1 MKARFFALAALVLG
15 MVSCQQDVDTIAPV
29 GGEVDFQ
36 ISVAAPELAGTRAGK
51 DGEADTQNAM
61 DSAFGA
67 IDYLQGA
74 ATGDYRQ
81 DWGDVDLRYTLEVYD
96 KADSYAGAVP
106 VKDRQ
111 VVIIDEYAPV
121 VFDLRLVPGRD
132 YHFVV
137 FADFVAQDEYKKDAT
152 AQLSVEGIR
161 HKIGDTLADIEVI
174 NEAINDEVADSYFAT
189 KDIKVTNSAA
199 QDIVLKRPYGKLRVV
214 ATDLAELNLNVHPKS
229 VVVEYESFNPNK
241 FDAVT
246 GDIKGEYTVK
256 QFTTTFVENV
266 RDNMG
271 SHYYNVGYDAETAP
285 AVNGTVRNTH
295 ITLFTDY
302 ILGQNAQT
310 DGTYPQTPI
319 HFTMTVNDGKG
330 GEIKTTAFTTDIPVE
345 RNKLTTVI
353 GNVLTTAT
361 EIEVRIDDNFA
372 GEYVQSSWDGKAKEP
387 KKDAD
392 GNWIITEASELAW
405 LADQVNGTTRAAG
418 RTFEGETFKLTK
430 DIDLNNERWTPIG
443 ATGKFLGT
451 FDGQNHKVTNLFV
464 SETDKTPVGLFS
476 NARNIKNVKVIGA
489 EIYGHYKAGVIV
501 GDGLCARIENC
512 HVENAIVK
520 IVPLNEDDAN
530 HAGGIVGYLSG
541 EPVAYVKSS
550 SVKNAEIF
558 AFRDVAGIAGCA
570 NSAAEVSG
578 NTVENVTVTADQTV
592 KYVSNEKDGN
602 AAAVAGRLSDK
613 AVVKDNNVGAEVVV
627 IRKVDSTKEFEAA
640 LKDRR
645 NEDVIYVGEG
655 EVVLPASLAVSGI
668 DKLTIEG
675 LDAKAAVQFNSKP
688 GGADGGLNC
697 YADGTELIFKNIK
710 VVSPNT
716 GSAYT
721 GGFGRAK
728 SVLFDNCY
736 YEGQYRS
743 LSYVKFNKCT
753 IDPKTSYIYT
763 DYSDADFVEC
773 TFNCSEGKGIQV
785 YNDGNTTNTTIN
797 VTDCTFTAA
806 KQGQTWDKKPVTA
819 IDINSNGEKFT
830 VNINDTTATGFPEGE
845 FTGETLFN
853 IKGGAEN
860 VEVYLDGVKW
870 VRNGVME
877 ENGELFA
884 YNAAGLQYLLDNA
897 VDGETVKIGADIEGD
912 VTVTQKADVK
922 IAIEGNNHKYAG
934 VITVDGKSSTYKSAG
949 VTIKNLNFEAETIS
963 ADACVRLGNGTNAT
977 RYACNVAVEGC
988 TFNVPGVVAVKSY
1001 TGGDKNLSI
1010 KGCTV
1015 TGLHSLLQVKNI
1027 EGITIE
1033 DVDVTAG
1040 RGASFGQSSNIVVK
1054 NSTFVAES
1062 YGLRAD
1068 ASVEAT
1074 LAIENVNITAKLPVV
1089 ARKTSKNYTI
1099 NFAGENNLVTGGYQ
1113 VVFTTGDDEATFV
1126 APAEYTLTGADS
1138 FKVFPRDAEAN
1149 NFVYNVDEF
1158 KKAIEAKK
1166 TNIILQPGVY
1176 EGEFT
1181 INYDNVTIKGDEATI
1196 KGRVEAI
1203 NATAKFEG
1211 IKFDFN
1217 DSSVKEFSSNIVGNP
1232 KGHPAIVGVYGG
1244 TADAV
1249 TFEGCEFICKS
1260 GYSTAYA
1267 PGAITHYG
1275 GIKLT
1280 LKECTIDCEGNPI
1293 YAKTNIEMTGCTV
1306 KMYGNN
1312 AVLSLNYSNEGR
1324 TVIFKNNIVEN
1335 KSTNG
1340 AKTYGMQ
1347 FLSTNGKAYKDMY
1360 FDVQGNTV
1368 DVLFS
1373 RGSSYTFAN
1382 ATYANGSATL

>member
-36 ISVAAPELAGTRAGK
+36 ISVAAPELAGTRAGEN
-51 DGEADTQNAM
+51 GEADTQNAM

-96 KADSYAGAVP
+96 KADSYTDAVP

-111 VVIIDEYAPV
+111 VVIVDEYAPV

-161 HKIGDTLADIEVI
+161 HEIGATLADITLK

-246 GDIKGEYTVK
+246 GDIDGEYAVK
-256 QFTTTFVENV
+256 SFTTTFVENV

-302 ILGQNAQT
+302 ILGENAQT

-387 KKDAD
+387 KKDAE

-501 GDGLCARIENC
+501 GDGLCAKIENC

-541 EPVAYVKSS
+541 EPVAYVKGS

-602 AAAVAGRLSDK
+602 AAAVAGRLSNK
-613 AVVKDNNVGAEVVV
+613 AVVKDNNVGENVVV
-627 IRKVDSTKEFEAA
+627 IRKVDTTKEMEYAVA
-640 LKDRR
+640 DAQ
-645 NEDVIYVGEG
+645 NGDTIYVGNG
-655 EVVLPASLAVSGI
+655 EVALPHFESKALNFVGEHANAAIAEPVSSHI
-668 DKLTIEG
+668 DAFWQGAELNFTDLKIKGTSYTG
-675 LDAKAAVQFNSKP
+675 KANGYVKSAKETYTNCKFVDGYYMFAGDVVMVDNSVFTGKY
-688 GGADGGLNC
+688 NS
-697 YADGTELIFKNIK
+697 YFW
-710 VVSPNT
+710 S
-716 GSAYT
+716 GSADEIT
-721 GGFGRAK
+721 
-728 SVLFDNCY
+728 
-736 YEGQYRS
+736 
-743 LSYVKFNKCT
+743 FNKCKFNAVERAVKVCT
-753 IDPKTSYIYT
+753 VGHTGVEREVNFTECEFKATELKKAAIEIDGSKGSSYI
-763 DYSDADFVEC
+763 VRINNC
-773 TFNCSEGKGIQV
+773 TE
-785 YNDGNTTNTTIN
+785 
-797 VTDCTFTAA
+797 
-806 KQGQTWDKKPVTA
+806 
-819 IDINSNGEKFT
+819 
-830 VNINDTTATGFPEGE
+830 TGFAKGE
-845 FTGETLFN
+845 FTDMTMFN
-853 IKGGAEN
+853 VEGAEN
-860 VEVYLDGVKW
+860 VVVYLDGVKW

-934 VITVDGKSSTYKSAG
+934 VITVDGKSATYKSAG
-949 VTIKNLNFEAETIS
+949 VTIKNLNFEADAIS

-977 RYACNVAVEGC
+977 RYACNVAVEEC
-988 TFNVPGVVAVKSY
+988 TFAVPGAVAVKSY

-1033 DVDVTAG
+1033 DVNVTAG

-1126 APAEYTLTGADS
+1126 APAEYTITGADS

-1149 NFVYNVDEF
+1149 NFIYNVDEF
-1158 KKAIEAKK
+1158 KKALEAKK
-1166 TNIILQPGVY
+1166 TNIILQPGEY

-1249 TFEGCEFICKS
+1249 TFERCEFICKS

-1280 LKECTIDCEGNPI
+1280 LNECTIDCEGNPI

-1373 RGSSYTFAN
+1373 YGSSYTFAN

>member
-1 MKARFFALAALVLG
+1 MKARFFALATLVLG

-36 ISVAAPELAGTRAGK
+36 ISVAAPELAGTRAGEN
-51 DGEADTQNAM
+51 GEADTQNAM

-111 VVIIDEYAPV
+111 VIIKDSYEPV
-121 VFDLRLVPGRD
+121 VFDLRLVPNRD

-152 AQLSVEGIR
+152 AQLSVAGIR
-161 HKIGDTLADIEVI
+161 HEIGATLADITVF

-246 GDIKGEYTVK
+246 GDIDGEYAVK
-256 QFTTTFVENV
+256 SFTTTFVENV

-285 AVNGTVRNTH
+285 AVNGTVRHTH
-295 ITLFTDY
+295 MTLFTDY
-302 ILGQNAQT
+302 ILALPEG
-310 DGTYPQTPI
+310 QTPI
-319 HFTMTVNDGKG
+319 HFTMVVKDEAGVV
-330 GEIKTTAFTTDIPVE
+330 IKETAFTTDIPVE

-387 KKDAD
+387 KKDAE

-430 DIDLNNERWTPIG
+430 DIDLNNDRWTPIG

-451 FDGQNHKVTNLFV
+451 FDGQNHKITNLFV

-501 GDGLCARIENC
+501 GDGLCAKIDNC

-541 EPVAYVKSS
+541 EPVAYVKGS

-627 IRKVDSTKEFEAA
+627 IRKVDTTKEMEYAVA
-640 LKDRR
+640 DAQ
-645 NEDVIYVGEG
+645 NGDTIYVGNG
-655 EVVLPASLAVSGI
+655 EVALPHFESKALNFVGEHANAAIAEPVSSHI
-668 DKLTIEG
+668 DAFWQGAELNFTDLKIKGTSYTG
-675 LDAKAAVQFNSKP
+675 KANGYVKSAKETYTNCKFVDGYYMFAGDVVMVDNSVFTGKY
-688 GGADGGLNC
+688 NS
-697 YADGTELIFKNIK
+697 YFW
-710 VVSPNT
+710 S
-716 GSAYT
+716 GSADEIT
-721 GGFGRAK
+721 
-728 SVLFDNCY
+728 
-736 YEGQYRS
+736 
-743 LSYVKFNKCT
+743 FNKCKFNAVERAVKVCT
-753 IDPKTSYIYT
+753 VGHTGVERKVNFTECEFKATELKKAAIEIDGSKGSSYI
-763 DYSDADFVEC
+763 
-773 TFNCSEGKGIQV
+773 
-785 YNDGNTTNTTIN
+785 
-797 VTDCTFTAA
+797 
-806 KQGQTWDKKPVTA
+806 
-819 IDINSNGEKFT
+819 
-830 VNINDTTATGFPEGE
+830 VNINNCTETGFAKGE
-845 FTGETLFN
+845 FTDMTMFN
-853 IKGGAEN
+853 VEGAEN

-922 IAIEGNNHKYAG
+922 IAIEGNDHKYAG
-934 VITVDGKSSTYKSAG
+934 VITVDGKSATYKSAG

-988 TFNVPGVVAVKSY
+988 TFNVPGAVAVKSY
-1001 TGGDKNLSI
+1001 TGGDHNLSI
-1010 KGCTV
+1010 KNCTGTGIHSLTQLPNV
-1015 TGLHSLLQVKNI
+1015 TGVTI
-1027 EGITIE
+1027 EGVNITG
-1033 DVDVTAG
+1033 G

-1062 YGLRAD
+1062 YGLRVD
-1068 ASVEAT
+1068 AKSEAT

-1126 APAEYTLTGADS
+1126 APAEYTITGADS

-1249 TFEGCEFICKS
+1249 TFERCEFICKS

-1280 LKECTIDCEGNPI
+1280 LNECTIDCEGNPI

>member
-36 ISVAAPELAGTRAGK
+36 ISVAAPELAGTRAGE

-74 ATGDYRQ
+74 TKGDYRQ

-96 KADSYAGAVP
+96 VAGSYTDAVP

-111 VVIIDEYAPV
+111 VVIVDEYAPV

-137 FADFVAQDEYKKDAT
+137 FADFVAEGSASKTPAE
-152 AQLSVEGIR
+152 QLLVNGIR
-161 HKIGDTLADIEVI
+161 HEIGTTLADITVF

-214 ATDLAELNLNVHPKS
+214 ATDLAELNLNVHPGS

-246 GDIKGEYTVK
+246 GDIKGEYAVK
-256 QFTTTFVENV
+256 SFTTTFVDNV

-387 KKDAD
+387 KKDAQ
-392 GNWIITEASELAW
+392 GNWIIEEASELAW

-501 GDGLCARIENC
+501 GDGLCAKIENC

-541 EPVAYVKSS
+541 EPVAYVKGS

-627 IRKVDSTKEFEAA
+627 IRKVDTTKEMEYAVA
-640 LKDRR
+640 DAQ
-645 NEDVIYVGEG
+645 NGDTIYVGNG
-655 EVVLPASLAVSGI
+655 EVALPHFESKALNFVGEHANAAIAEPVSSHI
-668 DKLTIEG
+668 DAFWQGAELNFTDLKIKGTSYTG
-675 LDAKAAVQFNSKP
+675 KANGYVKSAKETYTNCKFVDGYYMFAGDVVMVDNGVFTGKTNS
-688 GGADGGLNC
+688 
-697 YADGTELIFKNIK
+697 YFW
-710 VVSPNT
+710 S
-716 GSAYT
+716 GSADEIT
-721 GGFGRAK
+721 
-728 SVLFDNCY
+728 
-736 YEGQYRS
+736 
-743 LSYVKFNKCT
+743 FNKCKFNAVERAVKVCT
-753 IDPKTSYIYT
+753 VGHTGVERKVNFTECEFKATELKKAAIEIDGSKGSSYI
-763 DYSDADFVEC
+763 VRINNC
-773 TFNCSEGKGIQV
+773 TE
-785 YNDGNTTNTTIN
+785 
-797 VTDCTFTAA
+797 
-806 KQGQTWDKKPVTA
+806 
-819 IDINSNGEKFT
+819 
-830 VNINDTTATGFPEGE
+830 TGFAKGE
-845 FTGETLFN
+845 FTDMTMFN
-853 IKGGAEN
+853 VEGAEN
-860 VEVYLDGVKW
+860 VVVYLDGVKW

-922 IAIEGNNHKYAG
+922 ITIEGNKHKYAG
-934 VITVDGKSSTYKSAG
+934 VITVDGKSATYKSAG

-963 ADACVRLGNGTNAT
+963 ADACVRLGISGNNNT
-977 RYACNVAVEGC
+977 RYTCNVAVEEC
-988 TFNVPGVVAVKSY
+988 TFAVPGAVAVKSY
-1001 TGGDKNLSI
+1001 TGGDHNLSI
-1010 KGCTV
+1010 KNCSGTGIHSLTQLPNV
-1015 TGLHSLLQVKNI
+1015 TGVTI
-1027 EGITIE
+1027 EGVNITG
-1033 DVDVTAG
+1033 G

-1062 YGLRAD
+1062 YGLRVD
-1068 ASVEAT
+1068 AKSEAT

-1113 VVFTTGDDEATFV
+1113 IVFTTGDDEATFV

-1158 KKAIEAKK
+1158 KKALEAKK
-1166 TNIILQPGVY
+1166 TNIILQPGEY

-1181 INYDNVTIKGDEATI
+1181 INYDNVTIKGDGATI

-1249 TFEGCEFICKS
+1249 TFERCEFICKS
-1260 GYSTAYA
+1260 GYSTALA

-1280 LKECTIDCEGNPI
+1280 LNECTIDCEGNPI

>member
-1 MKARFFALAALVLG
+1 MKARFFALATLVLG

-36 ISVAAPELAGTRAGK
+36 ISVAAPELAGTRAGEN
-51 DGEADTQNAM
+51 GEADTQNAM

-96 KADSYAGAVP
+96 VADNYAGAVP

-111 VVIIDEYAPV
+111 VIIKDSYEPV
-121 VFDLRLVPGRD
+121 VFDLRLVPNRD

-161 HKIGDTLADIEVI
+161 HDIGDTLADITLK

-199 QDIVLKRPYGKLRVV
+199 QDIVLKRPYGKVRVI
-214 ATDLAELNLNVHPKS
+214 ATDLAELNLNVHPFT
-229 VVVEYESFNPNK
+229 VEMEYEAANRNK
-241 FDAVT
+241 FNAVT
-246 GDIKGEYTVK
+246 GELNEGTYAVK
-256 QFTTTFVENV
+256 AFKSGYVAKV

-271 SHYYNVGYDAETAP
+271 SHFYNVGYDAETAP
-285 AVNGTVRNTH
+285 AVNGTVRHTH
-295 ITLFTDY
+295 MTLFTDY
-302 ILGQNAQT
+302 ILALPEG
-310 DGTYPQTPI
+310 QTPI
-319 HFTMTVNDGKG
+319 HFTMVVKDEAGVV
-330 GEIKTTAFTTDIPVE
+330 IKETAFTTDIPVE

-387 KKDAD
+387 KKDAE

-430 DIDLNNERWTPIG
+430 DIDLNNDRWTPIG

-451 FDGQNHKVTNLFV
+451 FDGQNHKITNLFV

-501 GDGLCARIENC
+501 GDGLCAKIENC

-541 EPVAYVKSS
+541 EPVAYVKNS

-627 IRKVDSTKEFEAA
+627 IRKVDTTKEMEYAVA
-640 LKDRR
+640 DAQ
-645 NEDVIYVGEG
+645 NGDTIYVGNG
-655 EVVLPASLAVSGI
+655 EVALPHFESKALNFVGEHANAAIAEPVSSHI
-668 DKLTIEG
+668 DAFWQGAELNFTDLKIKGTSYTG
-675 LDAKAAVQFNSKP
+675 KANGYVKSAKETYTNCKFVDGYYMFAGDVVMVDNSVFTGKY
-688 GGADGGLNC
+688 NS
-697 YADGTELIFKNIK
+697 YFW
-710 VVSPNT
+710 S
-716 GSAYT
+716 GSADEIT
-721 GGFGRAK
+721 
-728 SVLFDNCY
+728 
-736 YEGQYRS
+736 
-743 LSYVKFNKCT
+743 FNKCKFNAVERAVKVCT
-753 IDPKTSYIYT
+753 VGHTGVEREVNFTECEFKAKELKKAAIEIDGSKGSSYI
-763 DYSDADFVEC
+763 
-773 TFNCSEGKGIQV
+773 
-785 YNDGNTTNTTIN
+785 
-797 VTDCTFTAA
+797 
-806 KQGQTWDKKPVTA
+806 
-819 IDINSNGEKFT
+819 
-830 VNINDTTATGFPEGE
+830 VNINNCTETGFAKGE
-845 FTGETLFN
+845 FTDMTMFN
-853 IKGGAEN
+853 VEGAEN
-860 VEVYLDGVKW
+860 VVVYLNGVKW
-870 VRNGVME
+870 VRNGVVE

-922 IAIEGNNHKYAG
+922 IAIEGNDHKYAG
-934 VITVDGKSSTYKSAG
+934 VITVDGKSATYKSAG
-949 VTIKNLNFEAETIS
+949 VTIKNLNFEADAIS

-988 TFNVPGVVAVKSY
+988 TFNVPGAVAVKSY

-1033 DVDVTAG
+1033 DVNVTAG

-1099 NFAGENNLVTGGYQ
+1099 NFTGENNLVTGGYQ

-1158 KKAIEAKK
+1158 KKAIEAGNDGE
-1166 TNIILQPGVY
+1166 TIILQGGVF
-1176 EGEFT
+1176 EGTFVPRST
-1181 INYDNVTIKGDEATI
+1181 NLTIKSADANNKATI
-1196 KGRVEAI
+1196 KGRVNIDNYAD
-1203 NATAKFEG
+1203 G
-1211 IKFDFN
+1211 IKFENIKFDIN
-1217 DSSVKEFSSNIVGNP
+1217 DDSKVKNSFT
-1232 KGHPAIVGVYGG
+1232 G
-1244 TADAV
+1244 TNYKYPGTVVIYASA
-1249 TFEGCEFICKS
+1249 TNFEGCEFKADMAS
-1260 GYSTAYA
+1260 GVCGINNAAHA
-1267 PGAITHYG
+1267 PGKLLKVNNCKFKGDFYAIRTR
-1275 GIKLT
+1275 T
-1280 LKECTIDCEGNPI
+1280 LFEITNNEFDIYTDQGTLSAVWTWGNGE
-1293 YAKTNIEMTGCTV
+1293 AGTKTSSGANRVVFT
-1306 KMYGNN
+1306 GNN
-1312 AVLSLNYSNEGR
+1312 NVNVNKVYGVQLTSSTFNYCHINY
-1324 TVIFKNNIVEN
+1324 N
-1335 KSTNG
+1335 
-1340 AKTYGMQ
+1340 
-1347 FLSTNGKAYKDMY
+1347 
-1360 FDVQGNTV
+1360 VQGNTNFYELKESINSAR
-1368 DVLFS
+1368 DYEGKTFEA
-1373 RGSSYTFAN
+1373 GSETF
-1382 ATYANGSATL
+1382 

>member
-36 ISVAAPELAGTRAGK
+36 ISVAAPELAGTRAGE
-51 DGEADTQNAM
+51 DGKADDNAAM

-96 KADSYAGAVP
+96 VADNYAGAVP

-111 VVIIDEYAPV
+111 VVIVSEYAPV
-121 VFDLRLVPGRD
+121 VFDLRLVPNRD

-137 FADFVAQDEYKKDAT
+137 FADFVAEGSASKTPAE
-152 AQLSVEGIR
+152 QLLVNGIR
-161 HKIGDTLADIEVI
+161 HEIGKTLADITVF

-214 ATDLAELNLNVHPKS
+214 ATDLAELNLNVHPQS
-229 VVVEYESFNPNK
+229 VVVEYESLNPNK
-241 FDAVT
+241 FNAVT
-246 GDIKGEYTVK
+246 GDIDGEYAVK
-256 QFTTTFVENV
+256 SFTTTFVENV

-271 SHYYNVGYDAETAP
+271 SHYYNVGYDAQKAKNLKGEE
-285 AVNGTVRNTH
+285 RNSH

-302 ILGQNAQT
+302 ILGENAQT

-387 KKDAD
+387 QKDAE

-430 DIDLNNERWTPIG
+430 DIDLNNDRWTPIG

-501 GDGLCARIENC
+501 GDGLCAKIDNC
-512 HVENAIVK
+512 HVEDAIVK

-541 EPVAYVKSS
+541 EPVAYVKGS

-570 NSAAEVSG
+570 NSTAEVSG

-627 IRKVDSTKEFEAA
+627 IRKVDTTKEMEYAVA
-640 LKDRR
+640 DAQ
-645 NEDVIYVGEG
+645 NGDTIYVGNG
-655 EVVLPASLAVSGI
+655 EVALPHFESKALNFVGEHANAAIAEPVSSHI
-668 DKLTIEG
+668 DAFWQGAELNFTDLKIKGTSYTG
-675 LDAKAAVQFNSKP
+675 KANGYVKSAKETYTNCKFVDGYYMFAGDVVMVDNGVFTGKTNS
-688 GGADGGLNC
+688 
-697 YADGTELIFKNIK
+697 YFW
-710 VVSPNT
+710 S
-716 GSAYT
+716 GSADEIT
-721 GGFGRAK
+721 
-728 SVLFDNCY
+728 
-736 YEGQYRS
+736 
-743 LSYVKFNKCT
+743 FNKCKFNAVERAVKVCT
-753 IDPKTSYIYT
+753 VGHTGVERKVNFTECEFKATEQKKAAIEIDGSKGSSYI
-763 DYSDADFVEC
+763 VRINNC
-773 TFNCSEGKGIQV
+773 TE
-785 YNDGNTTNTTIN
+785 
-797 VTDCTFTAA
+797 
-806 KQGQTWDKKPVTA
+806 
-819 IDINSNGEKFT
+819 
-830 VNINDTTATGFPEGE
+830 TGFAKGE
-845 FTGETLFN
+845 FTDMTMFN
-853 IKGGAEN
+853 VEGAEN
-860 VEVYLDGVKW
+860 VVVYLDGVKW

-922 IAIEGNNHKYAG
+922 IAIEGNKHKYAG
-934 VITVDGKSSTYKSAG
+934 VITVDGKSATYKSAG
-949 VTIKNLNFEAETIS
+949 VTIKNLNFEADAIS
-963 ADACVRLGNGTNAT
+963 ADACVRLGISGNNNT
-977 RYACNVAVEGC
+977 RYTCNVAVEGC
-988 TFNVPGVVAVKSY
+988 TFAVPGAVAVKSY
-1001 TGGDKNLSI
+1001 TGGDHNLSI
-1010 KGCTV
+1010 KNCTG
-1015 TGLHSLLQVKNI
+1015 TGLHSLTQLANVTGVTI
-1027 EGITIE
+1027 EGVNITG
-1033 DVDVTAG
+1033 G

-1062 YGLRAD
+1062 YGLRVD
-1068 ASVEAT
+1068 AKSEAT

-1158 KKAIEAKK
+1158 KKALEAKK
-1166 TNIILQPGVY
+1166 TNIILQPGEY

-1181 INYDNVTIKGDEATI
+1181 INYDNVTIKGDGATI

-1249 TFEGCEFICKS
+1249 TFERCEFICKS
-1260 GYSTAYA
+1260 GYSTALA

-1280 LKECTIDCEGNPI
+1280 LNECTIDCEGNPI

>member
-36 ISVAAPELAGTRAGK
+36 ISVAAPELAGTRAGEN
-51 DGEADTQNAM
+51 GEADTQNAM

-111 VVIIDEYAPV
+111 VVIVDEYAPV

-152 AQLSVEGIR
+152 AQLSVAGIR
-161 HKIGDTLADIEVI
+161 HEIGATLADITLK

-214 ATDLAELNLNVHPKS
+214 ATDLAELNLNVHPGS

-246 GDIKGEYTVK
+246 GDIKGEYAVK
-256 QFTTTFVENV
+256 SFTTTFVDNV

-372 GEYVQSSWDGKAKEP
+372 GEYVQSSWDGMAKEP
-387 KKDAD
+387 KKDAE

-501 GDGLCARIENC
+501 GDGLCAKIENC

-627 IRKVDSTKEFEAA
+627 IRKVDTTKEMEYAVA
-640 LKDRR
+640 DAQ
-645 NEDVIYVGEG
+645 NGDTIYVGNG
-655 EVVLPASLAVSGI
+655 EVALPHFESKALNFVGEHANAAIVEPVSSHI
-668 DKLTIEG
+668 DAFWQGAELNFTDLKIKGTSYTG
-675 LDAKAAVQFNSKP
+675 KANGYVKSAKETYTNCKFVDGYYMFAGDVVMVDNSVFTGKY
-688 GGADGGLNC
+688 NS
-697 YADGTELIFKNIK
+697 YFW
-710 VVSPNT
+710 S
-716 GSAYT
+716 GSADEIT
-721 GGFGRAK
+721 
-728 SVLFDNCY
+728 
-736 YEGQYRS
+736 
-743 LSYVKFNKCT
+743 FNKCKFNAVERAVKVCT
-753 IDPKTSYIYT
+753 VGHTGVERKVNFTECEFKATELKKAAIEIDGSKGSSYI
-763 DYSDADFVEC
+763 VRINNC
-773 TFNCSEGKGIQV
+773 TE
-785 YNDGNTTNTTIN
+785 
-797 VTDCTFTAA
+797 
-806 KQGQTWDKKPVTA
+806 
-819 IDINSNGEKFT
+819 
-830 VNINDTTATGFPEGE
+830 TGFAKGE
-845 FTGETLFN
+845 FTDMTMFN
-853 IKGGAEN
+853 VEGAEN
-860 VEVYLDGVKW
+860 VVVYLDGVKW

>member
-36 ISVAAPELAGTRAGK
+36 ISVAAPELAGTRAGE

-96 KADSYAGAVP
+96 VADSYAGAVP

-111 VVIIDEYAPV
+111 VVIVDEYAPV
-121 VFDLRLVPGRD
+121 VFDLRLVPNRD

-137 FADFVAQDEYKKDAT
+137 FADFVAEGSASKTPAE
-152 AQLSVEGIR
+152 QLLVNGIR
-161 HKIGDTLADIEVI
+161 HEIGTTLADITVF

-246 GDIKGEYTVK
+246 GDIDGEYAVK
-256 QFTTTFVENV
+256 SFTTTFVENV

-302 ILGQNAQT
+302 ILGENAQT

-387 KKDAD
+387 QKDAE
-392 GNWIITEASELAW
+392 GNWVITEASELAW

-430 DIDLNNERWTPIG
+430 DIDLNNDRWTPIG

-451 FDGQNHKVTNLFV
+451 FDGQNHKITNLFV

-501 GDGLCARIENC
+501 GDGLCAKIENC

-541 EPVAYVKSS
+541 EPVAYVKGS

-627 IRKVDSTKEFEAA
+627 IRKVDTTKEMEYAVA
-640 LKDRR
+640 DAQ
-645 NEDVIYVGEG
+645 NGDTIYVGNG
-655 EVVLPASLAVSGI
+655 EVALPHFESKALNFVGEHANAAIAEPVSSHI
-668 DKLTIEG
+668 DAFWQGAELNFADLKIKGTSYTG
-675 LDAKAAVQFNSKP
+675 KANGYVKSAKETYTNCKFVDGYYMFAGDVVMVNNSVFTGKY
-688 GGADGGLNC
+688 NS
-697 YADGTELIFKNIK
+697 YFW
-710 VVSPNT
+710 T
-716 GSAYT
+716 GSADEIT
-721 GGFGRAK
+721 
-728 SVLFDNCY
+728 
-736 YEGQYRS
+736 
-743 LSYVKFNKCT
+743 FNKCKFNAVERAVKVCT
-753 IDPKTSYIYT
+753 VGHTGVEREVNFNECEFTATELKKAALEIDGSKGSSYI
-763 DYSDADFVEC
+763 
-773 TFNCSEGKGIQV
+773 
-785 YNDGNTTNTTIN
+785 
-797 VTDCTFTAA
+797 
-806 KQGQTWDKKPVTA
+806 
-819 IDINSNGEKFT
+819 
-830 VNINDTTATGFPEGE
+830 VNINDCTETGFAKGE
-845 FTGETLFN
+845 FTDLAMFN
-853 IKGGAEN
+853 VEGAEN

-922 IAIEGNNHKYAG
+922 IAIEGYDHKYAG
-934 VITVDGKSSTYKSAG
+934 VITVDGKSATYKSAG
-949 VTIKNLNFEAETIS
+949 VTIKNLNFEADAIS
-963 ADACVRLGNGTNAT
+963 ADACIRLGNGTNAT

-1010 KGCTV
+1010 KDCTG

-1033 DVDVTAG
+1033 GVNITGG

-1062 YGLRAD
+1062 YGLRSD

-1126 APAEYTLTGADS
+1126 APAEYTITGADS
-1138 FKVFPRDAEAN
+1138 FKVFPRDAETN

-1158 KKAIEAKK
+1158 KKALEAKK
-1166 TNIILQPGVY
+1166 TNIILQPGEY

-1249 TFEGCEFICKS
+1249 TFERCEFICKS
-1260 GYSTAYA
+1260 GYSTALA

-1280 LKECTIDCEGNPI
+1280 LNECTIDCEGNPI